1 MDPLLSVADLA
12 AIQDAPDLRI
22 LDASWWM
29 PGDKRD
35 ARGGFYEKRIPGAI
49 FFDIDEIADT
59 ASDLPHMLPSAEK
72 FAARMRKMGIGDG
85 AQIVVYDGQ
94 GVFSAARVWWT
105 LRVMGAGDV
114 QVLDGGLPAWE
125 RAGLPLASGP
135 ALPSMERHFTVRMR
149 QDLVRGLED
158 MRRAIDSGKTQI
170 LDARPAPRFRAEVD
184 EPRPG
189 LRRGHMP
196 GAINLPFAQMLT
208 ANGCMRSAE
217 ELRAIFGAADVNV
230 RKPIIA
236 TCGSGVS
243 AAVLAL
249 ALARLGVAHAAIYDG
264 SWAEWGAR
272 SDTPVTVLTH
282 ETD

>member
-1 MDPLLSVADLA
+1 MDPMISVSELA
-12 AIQDAPDLRI
+12 RILDAPDLRI
-22 LDASWWM
+22 VDASWWM
-29 PGDKRD
+29 PGDPRN
-35 ARGGFYEKRIPGAI
+35 AQAGFLENRIPGAI

-59 ASDLPHMLPSAEK
+59 ATSLPHMLPSAEK

-105 LRVMGAGDV
+105 LRVMGASDV
-114 QVLDGGLPAWE
+114 RVLDGGLPAWE

-135 ALPSMERHFTVRMR
+135 VPPPTERHFTARVRL
-149 QDLVRGLED
+149 DLVRSLGD
-158 MRRAIDSGKTQI
+158 MRRALESGKAQI
-170 LDARPAPRFRAEVD
+170 LDARPGPRFRGEVD

-196 GAINLPFAQMLT
+196 GARNLPFADVLT
-208 ANGCMRSAE
+208 AEGLLRPAK
-217 ELRAIFGAADVNV
+217 ELRAVFEAAAINL
-230 RKPIIA
+230 RKPLIA
-236 TCGSGVS
+236 TCGSGIS

-249 ALARLGVAHAAIYDG
+249 ALARLGIEHCAVYDG

-272 SDTPVTVLTH
+272 SDTPIVVGA
-282 ETD
+282 D